1 MKRNEIDP
9 YDALAKGFEQNRV
22 FTHMRPTEL
31 YGKWLEATW
40 AFLDAPGNPD
50 AFRACLDRYSY
61 EEGREF
67 ARLVVV
73 YTEAVE
79 MGPFRDVLGELFM
92 RLDANASR
100 NGQVFT
106 PFEIAELMARMQFSR
121 DDFEALVREKGEVSV
136 IDPAVGSGVLLLAFA
151 KIVHDELG
159 RWGVSKLRL
168 YGTDIDMRCVLMCR
182 IQLRMNGLDA
192 FGRVAGLMGTVRETE
207 SRIEPVAE
215 QTGPAPMASAKPLA
229 APDPVE
235 GVILHGEEWQE
246 REGKV
251 AEECALV

>member
-1 MKRNEIDP
+1 MKGHEIDP

-40 AFLDAPGNPD
+40 AFLDAIGNPD
-50 AFRACLDRYSY
+50 AFRACLDHYSY

-67 ARLVVV
+67 GRLLVV

-79 MGPFRDVLGELFM
+79 MRPFHDVLGELFM
-92 RLDANASR
+92 RLDANAAR

-121 DDFEALVREKGEVSV
+121 DHFEALVRENGEVSV

-151 KIVHDELG
+151 KIVNDELG
-159 RWGVSKLRL
+159 RAAVSKLRL
-168 YGTDIDMRCVLMCR
+168 YGTDIDWRCVLMCR

-192 FGRVAGLMGTVRETE
+192 FGRVAGLLAVVRETE
-207 SRIEPVAE
+207 SPGEPDAE
-215 QTGPAPMASAKPLA
+215 QTWPVPKASANPLA
-229 APDPVE
+229 LPDPAE
-235 GVILHGEEWQE
+235 AVILHGEEWQ
-246 REGKV
+246 K
-251 AEECALV
+251 AEDRIEKEYALF